1 MIKDYLRETPVRM
14 QEMLDNHESYQEV
27 AKELLVNGI
36 QKIIITG
43 SGTSYHGGLN
53 AVNFLEKVTGLKVD
67 ILYPFMINKNSF
79 NDKLTTLLIGISQDG
94 GSFST
99 YNAMQLAKE
108 MGQYTMSMSGY
119 KDVYIDT
126 IADYILT
133 VPCGPEL
140 AGAKT
145 KGFHC
150 TSLNIMLLGLQLGLQ
165 NHTLTLQTY
174 QNYLQRIE
182 KTVANMPGII
192 ESSIPWIESI
202 QNDLAKS
209 NDVRLVGTKDNYG
222 NCLEGA
228 LKLLETIRCPVSG
241 YEFEEF
247 IHGVYNAFNKNST
260 LIVYNS
266 SRETERLNR
275 LVEVLSEWTEH
286 IYVIGKDILETKNNF
301 KYDFIDDD
309 DFSLF
314 EYILVIEMMCAIVPT
329 VKGIDPST
337 PMDPQ
342 FHQKLSSKKF

>member
-1 MIKDYLRETPVRM
+1 MIKGYLRETPVKM
-14 QEMLDNHESYQEV
+14 QEMLNNHESYQEV
-27 AKELLVNGI
+27 AKELLDNDI

-53 AVNFLEKVTGLKVD
+53 AVSFLEKVTGLKVE
-67 ILYPFMINKNSF
+67 ILYPFMINEHTF
-79 NDKLTTLLIGISQDG
+79 NDHLNTLLIGISQDG

-99 YNAMQLAKE
+99 YNAMKLAKE
-108 MGQYTMSMSGY
+108 MNQYTMSMSGY
-119 KDVYIDT
+119 KDVYIDM
-126 IADYILT
+126 IADYIMT

-150 TSLNIMLLGLQLGLQ
+150 TILNIMLLGLQFGLQ
-165 NHTLTLQTY
+165 NHTLTLQSY
-174 QNYLQRIE
+174 QDYLNRIE
-182 KTVANMPGII
+182 KTVANMSGII

-202 QNDLAKS
+202 QAELAKS

-228 LKLLETIRCPVSG
+228 LKLLETIRCPVTG

-247 IHGVYNAFNKNST
+247 IHGIYNAFNQNST

-266 SRETERLNR
+266 GRETERLNR
-275 LVEVLSEWTEH
+275 LVEVLLEWTDH
-286 IYVIGKDILETKNNF
+286 IYVIGKDIPETKNNF
-301 KYDFIDDD
+301 KYDFINDE

-314 EYILVIEMMCAIVPT
+314 EYVLVIEMMCAIVPIA
-329 VKGIDPST
+329 KGIDPST
-337 PMDPQ
+337 PMDPL